1 MALWR
6 AIRTLALLGFVV
18 GAPGFGLAQ
27 GQSGVGVV
35 TTLVGGG
42 ATVARAAVAQPQALK
57 MRDDVFVQDR
67 ISTKERSVVHIL
79 MGGTAL
85 LTVGVD

>member
-1 MALWR
+1 MACDQDVGTAGVRCRRTW
-6 AIRTLALLGFVV
+6 IR
-18 GAPGFGLAQ
+18 
-27 GQSGVGVV
+27 SGVGVV
-35 TTLVGGG
+35 TTLIGG
-42 ATVARAAVAQPQALK
+42 ATVTRAAVAQPQALK

>member
-1 MALWR
+1 M
-6 AIRTLALLGFVV
+6 
-18 GAPGFGLAQ
+18 
-27 GQSGVGVV
+27 
-35 TTLVGGG
+35 TTLIGG
-42 ATVARAAVAQPQALK
+42 ATVTRAAVAQPQALK